1 MGGMT
6 TPSLDIVKPRIDRG
20 LDDIYVKET
29 TICLVDGEK
38 GRLLYRGY
46 DIRDLAKH
54 STFEETVFIL
64 IHGRLPRREELD
76 ELRADLAAARPIT
89 KEMVRLL
96 KEMPKDAPPI
106 DVLRTAISYLSNF
119 DAERDDASRDANM
132 RKTQRLIAAGRYY
145 HLRSNLP
152 ELAKH
157 VLEDARKEFAEQV
170 RTGDF
175 VVGGRNFG
183 KGSSR
188 EHAPLIIKI
197 AGTRAVLAKSFARIF
212 YRNCIN
218 IGLPAVVVDTD

>member
-106 DVLRTAISYLSNF
+106 DVLRTAISFLSNF
-119 DAERDDASRDANM
+119 HAERDNG
-132 RKTQRLIAAGRYY
+132 TPAAQSTEGV
-145 HLRSNLP
+145 RSVS
-152 ELAKH
+152 A
-157 VLEDARKEFAEQV
+157 
-170 RTGDF
+170 
-175 VVGGRNFG
+175 
-183 KGSSR
+183 
-188 EHAPLIIKI
+188 AP
-197 AGTRAVLAKSFARIF
+197 T
-212 YRNCIN
+212 
-218 IGLPAVVVDTD
+218 PP